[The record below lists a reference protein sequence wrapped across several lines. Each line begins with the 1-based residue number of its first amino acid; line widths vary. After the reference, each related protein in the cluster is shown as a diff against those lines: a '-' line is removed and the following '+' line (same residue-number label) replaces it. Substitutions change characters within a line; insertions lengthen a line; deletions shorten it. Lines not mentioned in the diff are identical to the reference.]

1 MIFVIVLVA
10 FLFIIILKV
19 RSIHLKIDFKSFF
32 RRGFKKV
39 DSPHGLICF
48 TRCSTV
54 HGKTYSSVSLL
65 KKLVNNNNYTI
76 ITNVKS
82 LKGFKNIIYFSDIAD
97 VINFINNNYEQGK
110 YIIFFDEIF
119 SVMERNIQRHKSND
133 NIKTFISQLRK
144 REMFLI
150 TTAQIWSKIDIELR
164 KMCRFQVSCKMIKMP
179 FSKRA
184 VVINNINN
192 GYEIKWDSMEN
203 DFIAPRIQTNVSKGL
218 YAVINS
224 YDSWEII

>member
-1 MIFVIVLVA
+1 MIFLIVLVVVVVV
-10 FLFIIILKV
+10 IILKV
-19 RSIHLKIDFKSFF
+19 RSIHLRIDFKSFF
-32 RRGFKKV
+32 KRGFNKV
-39 DSPHGLICF
+39 DSPHGLICY

-54 HGKTYSSVSLL
+54 HGKTYSSVALL
-65 KKLVNNNNYTI
+65 KKLLKDSDYTV

-82 LKGFKNIIYFSDIAD
+82 LKVTPKTIYFSDIGD
-97 VINFINNNYEQGK
+97 VIDFVNKNYEQGK

-119 SVMERNIQRHKSND
+119 SVMERNIQRRKSND

-144 REMFLI
+144 RNMFLI

-164 KMCRFQVSCKMIKMP
+164 KMCRFQVSCKIVKMP
-179 FSKRA
+179 FTNKA
-184 VVINNINN
+184 IVINNIND
-192 GYEIKWDSMEN
+192 GYKIKWDTLEN

-218 YAVINS
+218 LSVIKS